1 MSIAVIQ
8 MVSQDDVTA
17 NLAAARRLLEQAAE
31 GGARLAVLPENFA
44 AMGRRDLAELG
55 RAEARGNG
63 PILPWL
69 NSAARDLRLWIVAGT
84 LPLPP
89 DGQPEAKAN
98 ACSLLIDEHGERVAR
113 YDKLHLFDVDVAD
126 ARGRYRESDDYAFG
140 QKIVVADTP
149 VGRLGLTVC
158 YDLRFP
164 ELYTAPRP
172 CHRDPVLPAG
182 GRTGWRSPTGPG
194 DVRPFGHR
202 RSLGPGPGRAAAGR
216 SGAAGGARRRRT
228 GGYPPAHAGGG
239 AQTIFPAGRTAAGAY
254 GVNMSEL
261 LSSVSQQLLAPGG
274 LELDSLPGILHE
286 LNGPGIDAAD
296 LYFQSQVSESWM
308 LEDGI
313 VKEGSFNL
321 DQGVGVRAQSGE
333 KTGFA
338 YSNAIT
344 AEALKQAAV
353 AARSISRAGQNGSVQ
368 AFKAVVPAR
377 LYAGENPLDVLSRA
391 EKVELLKQID
401 AATRALDP
409 RIQQVTVSM
418 AGVWEQILVAAS
430 DGSLA
435 ADIRPLV
442 RFNVSVIV
450 EQNGRRERG
459 GHGGGGRTD
468 YRYFLQEDRAM
479 GYAREALRQALVNL
493 EAIPAPAGT
502 LPVVMGAGWSGVL
515 LHEAVGHGLEGD
527 FNRKGSSAYS
537 GRVGEKV
544 ASSLCTIVDDGTLAG
559 RRGSLSVDDEGTP
572 SNCNVLIENGV
583 LKGYMQDKL
592 NARLMGVARTGNGR
606 RESYAHLPMPR
617 MTNTYMLAGESD
629 PQEIIASV
637 EKGIYCANL
646 GGGQVDITS
655 GKFVF
660 STSEA
665 YLIENGRITTPVKGA
680 TLIGNGPEAM
690 SRVSMVGNDL
700 ALDSGV
706 GTCGKD
712 GQSVPVGVGQPTLK
726 IDAITV
732 GGTGA

>member
-1 MSIAVIQ
+1 MS
-8 MVSQDDVTA
+8 
-17 NLAAARRLLEQAAE
+17 NLL
-31 GGARLAVLPENFA
+31 LAV
-44 AMGRRDLAELG
+44 
-55 RAEARGNG
+55 
-63 PILPWL
+63 
-69 NSAARDLRLWIVAGT
+69 S
-84 LPLPP
+84 
-89 DGQPEAKAN
+89 
-98 ACSLLIDEHGERVAR
+98 EH
-113 YDKLHLFDVDVAD
+113 
-126 ARGRYRESDDYAFG
+126 
-140 QKIVVADTP
+140 
-149 VGRLGLTVC
+149 
-158 YDLRFP
+158 
-164 ELYTAPRP
+164 
-172 CHRDPVLPAG
+172 
-182 GRTGWRSPTGPG
+182 
-194 DVRPFGHR
+194 
-202 RSLGPGPGRAAAGR
+202 
-216 SGAAGGARRRRT
+216 
-228 GGYPPAHAGGG
+228 
-239 AQTIFPAGRTAAGAY
+239 
-254 GVNMSEL
+254 
-261 LSSVSQQLLAPGG
+261 LLAPGG
-274 LELDSLPGILHE
+274 LSIEQLPAILGD
-286 LNGPGIDAAD
+286 LAGPGIDAAD
-296 LYFQSQVSESWM
+296 LYFQSQISETWV

-344 AEALKQAAV
+344 ATALGQAAQ
-353 AARSISRAGQNGSVQ
+353 AARSISRAGQHGSVQ
-368 AFKAVVPAR
+368 AFSSPPVTA
-377 LYAGENPLDVLSRA
+377 LYAPDNPLDVLDRA
-391 EKVELLKQID
+391 AKVDLLKRID
-401 AATRALDP
+401 VATRALDP
-409 RIQQVTVSM
+409 RIQQVTVSL
-418 AGVWEQILVAAS
+418 AGVWDRILVAAS
-430 DGSLA
+430 DGSLG

-450 EQNGRRERG
+450 EHNGRRERG
-459 GHGGGGRTD
+459 GQGGGGRTD
-468 YRYFLQEDRAM
+468 YRFFLEPGGLGEERAM

-493 EAIPAPAGT
+493 EAQPAPAGT
-502 LPVVMGAGWSGVL
+502 LPVVLGPGWSGVL

-537 GRVGEKV
+537 GRIGEQV

-572 SNCNVLIENGV
+572 SQCTTLIENGV

-592 NARLMGVARTGNGR
+592 NARLMGVACTGNGR

-629 PQEIIASV
+629 PEEIIRSV
-637 EKGIYCANL
+637 KNGIYCANL

-665 YLIENGRITTPVKGA
+665 YLIEDGRITAPVKGA

-732 GGTGA
+732 GGTGG

>member
-1 MSIAVIQ
+1 
-8 MVSQDDVTA
+8 
-17 NLAAARRLLEQAAE
+17 
-31 GGARLAVLPENFA
+31 
-44 AMGRRDLAELG
+44 
-55 RAEARGNG
+55 
-63 PILPWL
+63 
-69 NSAARDLRLWIVAGT
+69 
-84 LPLPP
+84 
-89 DGQPEAKAN
+89 
-98 ACSLLIDEHGERVAR
+98 
-113 YDKLHLFDVDVAD
+113 
-126 ARGRYRESDDYAFG
+126 
-140 QKIVVADTP
+140 
-149 VGRLGLTVC
+149 
-158 YDLRFP
+158 
-164 ELYTAPRP
+164 
-172 CHRDPVLPAG
+172 
-182 GRTGWRSPTGPG
+182 
-194 DVRPFGHR
+194 
-202 RSLGPGPGRAAAGR
+202 
-216 SGAAGGARRRRT
+216 
-228 GGYPPAHAGGG
+228 
-239 AQTIFPAGRTAAGAY
+239 
-254 GVNMSEL
+254 MSEL

-368 AFKAVVPAR
+368 AFKAVAPAR

-418 AGVWEQILVAAS
+418 AGVWEQILFAAS
-430 DGSLA
+430 SGALA